1 MNPVIDRLKIFF
13 LGLFFVLTIGILVV
27 HYVWIW
33 PGKQCEQAHNWWD
46 WRTRTCAHPIP
57 ISDITGRLIKD
68 DASRDAA
75 KAALAQARAKGA
87 SQP

>member
-13 LGLFFVLTIGILVV
+13 LGLFLVISTGILVV
-27 HYVWIW
+27 HYVWVW
-33 PGKQCEQAHNWWD
+33 PGQQCEAAHNWWD

-57 ISDITGRLIKD
+57 ISDLTGRIIKD

-75 KAALAQARAKGA
+75 KAEIHAKA
-87 SQP
+87 SEQP